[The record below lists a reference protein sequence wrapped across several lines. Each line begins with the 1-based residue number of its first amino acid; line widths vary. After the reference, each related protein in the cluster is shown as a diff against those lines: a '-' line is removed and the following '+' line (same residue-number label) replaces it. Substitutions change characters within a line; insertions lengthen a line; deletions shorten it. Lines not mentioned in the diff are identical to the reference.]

1 MFKGAVALRPRPPKK
16 KKTTNPKGLPVQQ
29 KAEDNFHILSFL
41 FIIIGDDFF
50 IVHFSLITE
59 NCGIIKSKY

>member
-1 MFKGAVALRPRPPKK
+1 MFKGAVALRPPKK
-16 KKTTNPKGLPVQQ
+16 EKTTNPKGLPVQQ

-50 IVHFSLITE
+50 IVHFPSSWK
-59 NCGIIKSKY
+59 NVG